1 MITKACVIIYDKEG
15 TKYTIPCH
23 RHSDAYWI
31 LSQFLS
37 PYSINK
43 NKTIQG
49 FLDEKHNF
57 LDRHEAYLEALKCD
71 QIKEKKDETLYS
83 EDLW

>member
-31 LSQFLS
+31 FSQFLS

-49 FLDEKHNF
+49 FLDEKRNF
-57 LDRHEAYLEALKCD
+57 LDRHEAYFEALKCE
-71 QIKEKKDETLYS
+71 QIKERKDETLYS
-83 EDLW
+83 EDLY